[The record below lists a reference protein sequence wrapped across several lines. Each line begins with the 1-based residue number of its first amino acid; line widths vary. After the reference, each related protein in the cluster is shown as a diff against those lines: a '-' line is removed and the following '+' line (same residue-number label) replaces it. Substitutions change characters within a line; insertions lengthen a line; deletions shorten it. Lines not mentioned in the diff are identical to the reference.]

1 MPAGKPGSGKSL
13 PKDLRGVSPIL
24 GFILLLMILMTA
36 LSIVQSTAV
45 PQWNRGVEARHL
57 DALKYEVADIGRVT
71 ALSASTG
78 NPGKVLLHAGVS
90 YPEYY
95 VLVSPYKASTTVSAV
110 PLQLVIR
117 DSSGSL
123 LLNETSA
130 AIIVQPNYFYSPR
143 VSLIHEHSATLRE
156 EPDGTVLAESDQ
168 GSFSK
173 SVIHI
178 AVLKPNFYSFA
189 TTETAS
195 IVLIPE
201 SYGGS
206 QLFSGSI
213 EFECY
218 DENTARWWNNTLSSI
233 YGPDNVTVVGNRV
246 RVSNLQN
253 ITLSVSVFS
262 VFATYAGEVSVAP
275 QQKSA
280 RLVNITQLSLSLYQG
295 STAILI
301 VKTVDSYGNPVRGV
315 LVSIYDSCSGSSQQ
329 TSDENGLVIYYFNAA
344 CVGENTVTFSA
355 DSSSLAFSIFVLS
368 PPGGGGGG
376 GTFNLLWY
384 KEKSG
389 SPIYSYEWNV
399 SRIGN
404 TTDFYVRATFEG
416 NPAPQLPLY
425 FAFNNSALV
434 SRNDWSSST
443 DSEGWGF
450 INLTANMNGSVA
462 VVAVALDSA
471 ARLNITVTGL
481 ITNNPPSQ
489 PAIQTDKKYY
499 YSGET
504 ITATASGSVDPDG
517 DPVTYYY
524 KFYDLTSGTTL
535 RDWGTSNTYTIGSSS
550 EGHVIRVYARACDD
564 KGACSSENFT
574 DVGVIKVLTLYPT
587 DNIYGDAYVYDLAS
601 DTNYGNLS
609 YLISGVSKGG
619 GGVYRTYIK
628 FNLSSIPLGST
639 VLSARLNLVYYN
651 ARSGCVIE
659 VYTVSGVWYE
669 NNITWSNAPQPSS
682 LSDSNSTTGSSG
694 LISWNVKSDVQNF
707 VNGAQ
712 NYGWVI
718 KHRDETTKNTLVYFY
733 SRESSTNKP
742 NLVVEYAPTVS

>member
-24 GFILLLMILMTA
+24 GFVLLLMILMTV

-123 LLNETSA
+123 LLKETSA

-156 EPDGTVLAESDQ
+156 EPDGIVLAESDQ

-173 SVIHI
+173 SMIYI

-218 DENTARWWNNTLSSI
+218 DENTARWWNNTLGNI
-233 YGPDNVTVVGNRV
+233 YGSDNVTVVGNRV
-246 RVSNLQN
+246 RVNNLQN

-280 RLVNITQLSLSLYQG
+280 RLVNITQLSFSLYQG

-301 VKTVDSYGNPVRGV
+301 VKTVDSYRNPVRGV

-329 TSDENGLVIYYFNAA
+329 TSDENGLVIYYFNAV
-344 CVGENTVTFSA
+344 CG
-355 DSSSLAFSIFVLS
+355 
-368 PPGGGGGG
+368 
-376 GTFNLLWY
+376 
-384 KEKSG
+384 
-389 SPIYSYEWNV
+389 
-399 SRIGN
+399 
-404 TTDFYVRATFEG
+404 
-416 NPAPQLPLY
+416 
-425 FAFNNSALV
+425 
-434 SRNDWSSST
+434 
-443 DSEGWGF
+443 
-450 INLTANMNGSVA
+450 
-462 VVAVALDSA
+462 
-471 ARLNITVTGL
+471 
-481 ITNNPPSQ
+481 
-489 PAIQTDKKYY
+489 
-499 YSGET
+499 
-504 ITATASGSVDPDG
+504 
-517 DPVTYYY
+517 
-524 KFYDLTSGTTL
+524 
-535 RDWGTSNTYTIGSSS
+535 
-550 EGHVIRVYARACDD
+550 
-564 KGACSSENFT
+564 
-574 DVGVIKVLTLYPT
+574 
-587 DNIYGDAYVYDLAS
+587 
-601 DTNYGNLS
+601 
-609 YLISGVSKGG
+609 
-619 GGVYRTYIK
+619 
-628 FNLSSIPLGST
+628 
-639 VLSARLNLVYYN
+639 
-651 ARSGCVIE
+651 
-659 VYTVSGVWYE
+659 
-669 NNITWSNAPQPSS
+669 
-682 LSDSNSTTGSSG
+682 
-694 LISWNVKSDVQNF
+694 
-707 VNGAQ
+707 
-712 NYGWVI
+712 
-718 KHRDETTKNTLVYFY
+718 
-733 SRESSTNKP
+733 
-742 NLVVEYAPTVS
+742 